1 MRSFILAALGLG
13 VILGLAILATTW
25 HSRVSWDFAV
35 SIHPIGKPDKGAVLG
50 ALVVAAALIW
60 RWAGSRRDG

>member
-25 HSRVSWDFAV
+25 HSWLSWDFAI
-35 SIHPIGKPDKGAVLG
+35 SIHLPEPGKVMVLG
-50 ALVVAAALIW
+50 ALVVAAALVW
-60 RWAGSRRDG
+60 RWAGSRRDA

>member
-25 HSRVSWDFAV
+25 HSWLSWDFAI
-35 SIHPIGKPDKGAVLG
+35 SIHRPEPGKAMVLG
-50 ALVVAAALIW
+50 ALVVAVALIW
-60 RWAGSRRDG
+60 RWAGSRRDA